1 MIFETECNIN
11 RFLLGYAHTL
21 VDELDDARLAE
32 QPVPGV
38 NHPAWILGHLALS
51 GDGAVGVLGGPKTLA
66 GDWTKKFGAGSKPSS
81 VRADYPPKAELLRVL
96 EERFAT
102 ARELAAAASPERVS
116 LPNPNARLKDKL
128 PTVRDLVSFLFTG
141 HLALHLGQ
149 LSAWRRLIGLAP
161 LF

>member
-1 MIFETECNIN
+1 MFDTECNIN

-21 VDELDDARLAE
+21 VDELDDNRLCE

-51 GDGAVGVLGGPKTLA
+51 GDGAVGVLGGQKTLA
-66 GDWTKKFGAGSKPSS
+66 GDWTKEFGTGSKPSAL
-81 VRADYPPKAELLRVL
+81 RADYPSKAELLRVL

-102 ARELAAAASPERVS
+102 ARELAAAASPEKVA
-116 LPNPNARLKDKL
+116 LPNPNGRLKDKL
-128 PTVRDLVSFLFTG
+128 PTVRDAVAFLFTG

>member
-1 MIFETECNIN
+1 MFETECNVN

-21 VDELDDARLAE
+21 VDEIADERLCE
-32 QPVPGV
+32 QPSPGV
-38 NHPAWILGHLALS
+38 NHPAWILGHLAYS
-51 GDGAVGVLGGPKTLA
+51 GDGAVGVLGGQKLLA

-81 VRADYPPKAELLRVL
+81 LRAEYPSKAELLQIL
-96 EERFAT
+96 QERFAT
-102 ARELAAAASPERVS
+102 ARDLAAAASPEKVA

-128 PTVRDLVSFLFTG
+128 PTVRDAVAFLMSG

-149 LSAWRRLIGLAP
+149 LSTWRRLIGIAP

>member
-1 MIFETECNIN
+1 MFDTECNIN

-21 VDELDDARLAE
+21 VDGIADERLCE
-32 QPVPGV
+32 QPSPGV

-51 GDGAVGVLGGPKTLA
+51 GDGAVGVLGGQKLLA
-66 GDWTKKFGAGSKPSS
+66 GDWTKQFGAGSKPTSH
-81 VRADYPPKAELLRVL
+81 RADYPSKAELLRIL

-102 ARELAAAASPERVS
+102 ARELAASASPEKVA

-128 PTVRDLVSFLFTG
+128 PTVRDAVAFLFTG